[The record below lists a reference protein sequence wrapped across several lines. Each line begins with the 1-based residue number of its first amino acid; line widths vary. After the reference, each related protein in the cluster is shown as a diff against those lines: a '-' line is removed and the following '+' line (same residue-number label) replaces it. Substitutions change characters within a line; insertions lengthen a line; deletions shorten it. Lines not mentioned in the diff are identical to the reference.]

1 MRPFWDG
8 QPELAG
14 ELESVRE
21 TILSRAATDDT
32 EVHGAVRQMLD
43 ASGKMLR
50 PAFVLLASRFGSPDA
65 ARMVRIGAAV
75 EMLHMATLVHDD
87 VIDGAPT
94 RRGVPTLHVLHGPR
108 KAVLVGDWLF
118 ASCFSLIADLA
129 RVDNAQALSRLVA
142 RICGSEI
149 SQSAD
154 RFDPHTSI
162 RRYLRR
168 IAGKTAA
175 LFSLSFYVGA
185 HESGCT
191 AQVCGTFRRLGYC
204 LGMGFQIIDDI
215 LDFER
220 AGAETG
226 KPTGSDISQGIYTLP
241 TIIALRRD
249 DDTLAAALARR
260 PRRRRALSRAARL
273 IEERGG
279 FEGARLRAQQYT
291 ERSLR
296 EIRRLPSNPAIDT
309 LIGVT
314 EKLLH
319 RRY

>member
-1 MRPFWDG
+1 
-8 QPELAG
+8 
-14 ELESVRE
+14 
-21 TILSRAATDDT
+21 
-32 EVHGAVRQMLD
+32 
-43 ASGKMLR
+43 
-50 PAFVLLASRFGSPDA
+50 
-65 ARMVRIGAAV
+65 
-75 EMLHMATLVHDD
+75 
-87 VIDGAPT
+87 
-94 RRGVPTLHVLHGPR
+94 
-108 KAVLVGDWLF
+108 
-118 ASCFSLIADLA
+118 
-129 RVDNAQALSRLVA
+129 VDNTQALSRLVA

-154 RFDPHTSI
+154 RFDPDTSI

-185 HESGCT
+185 HESGC
-191 AQVCGTFRRLGYC
+191 AAHVCSTFRRLGYC

-241 TIIALRRD
+241 TIIALRGD
-249 DDTLAAALARR
+249 DHKLAAALARR
-260 PRRRRALSRAARL
+260 PRRRRALCRVARL

-279 FEGARLRAQQYT
+279 FEGARLRALQYT

-296 EIRRLPSNPAIDT
+296 EIRRLPSHPSIDT
-309 LIGVT
+309 LVGVT
-314 EKLLH
+314 EELLH